1 MTQII
6 TRFIKYT
13 FVVYI
18 ILCATLLHVGI
29 AHAVDSKAESKPN
42 NSAEYKEFH
51 RIFEKVQKDY
61 VKEPKKQEMLDA
73 AIAGMLSSLD
83 PHSMYFKDED
93 FDDFVNFAKGEFGGI
108 GVEIIYEGNFIKIIS
123 PIDDLAAYKAGI
135 QAGDYIIAV
144 NGESVAAT
152 GQNKAIRNLRGEPGT
167 KVKITVFRDG
177 ENKPR
182 EYELVRELVKLKP
195 VKHNRDGDIA
205 YIRVVTFNENTTV
218 ELMKAMK
225 SILEKSNNPLKGI
238 ILDLRN
244 NPGGI
249 LEQGV
254 SVAGY
259 FVDSGVI
266 VTTKGRTEAANASFS
281 ASKFTPKAPN
291 VPVVVLINGGS
302 ASASEIVS
310 GALQDYKRAIILG
323 TTSFG
328 KGSVQAFM
336 PLDARS
342 AMKITIAKYYTPKG
356 RSIQG
361 EGIEPDI
368 IVEQAKVEYPKHD
381 DSEKRFS
388 EAILHNH
395 LSRDDNDDKVIDTQ
409 KEVDQAAIEKREDDK
424 KEKSKQSKV
433 PVMSDMYQNDF
444 QYSRAYDLIYGL
456 SVTGDK

>member
-1 MTQII
+1 MTQ
-6 TRFIKYT
+6 FIKYT
-13 FVVYI
+13 FIVYMI
-18 ILCATLLHVGI
+18 VCAPLSYALDEKSEH
-29 AHAVDSKAESKPN
+29 KPN
-42 NSAEYKEFH
+42 NSAEYKEFQ

-73 AIAGMLSSLD
+73 AISGMLSSLD

-152 GQNKAIRNLRGEPGT
+152 GQNKAIRNLRGDPGT

-195 VKHNRDGDIA
+195 VKNNRDGDIA
-205 YIRVVTFNENTTV
+205 YIRIVTFNEHTTV
-218 ELMKAMK
+218 ELTKAMK
-225 SILEKSNNPLKGI
+225 SVLEKAKNPLKGI

-254 SVAGY
+254 GVAGY
-259 FVDSGVI
+259 FIDSGVI
-266 VTTKGRTEAANASFS
+266 VTTKGRTDTANSSFS
-281 ASKFTPKAPN
+281 ASKFTPKAPK

-302 ASASEIVS
+302 ASASEIVA
-310 GALQDYKRAIILG
+310 GALQDYKRAILLG

-336 PLDARS
+336 PLDKRS

-388 EAILHNH
+388 EAVLRNH
-395 LSRDDNDDKVIDTQ
+395 LTRDDNDDKVIDTP
-409 KEVDQAAIEKREDDK
+409 KEVDQAAIEKQEDEK
-424 KEKSKQSKV
+424 KEKSKKSKS
-433 PVMSDMYQNDF
+433 PEMSDMYKNDF

-456 SVTGDK
+456 SITGDK

>member
-1 MTQII
+1 MNQILKNILVLCVILI
-6 TRFIKYT
+6 TP
-13 FVVYI
+13 
-18 ILCATLLHVGI
+18 CAYAIDT
-29 AHAVDSKAESKPN
+29 KPN
-42 NSAEYKEFH
+42 NSAEYKEFQ

-61 VKEPKKQEMLDA
+61 VKEPNKKEMVDA

-93 FDDFVNFAKGEFGGI
+93 FDDFVNFTKGEFGGI

-123 PIDDLAAYKAGI
+123 PIDDLAAHKAGM

-144 NGESVAAT
+144 NGESVAST
-152 GQNKAIRNLRGEPGT
+152 GQNKAVRNLRGDPGT
-167 KVKITVFRDG
+167 KVKVTVFRDG

-195 VKHNRDGDIA
+195 VKNNRDGDVA
-205 YIRVVTFNENTTV
+205 YIRIVTFNEHTTV

-225 SILEKSNNPLKGI
+225 AVLEKSKNPLKGI

-254 SVAGY
+254 DVAGY
-259 FVDSGVI
+259 FIDSGVI
-266 VTTKGRTEAANASFS
+266 VTTKGRTDSANSSFS
-281 ASKFTPKAPN
+281 ARKFTPKAPK

-302 ASASEIVS
+302 ASASEIVA
-310 GALQDYKRAIILG
+310 GALQDYKRAILLG

-328 KGSVQAFM
+328 KGSVQAFI
-336 PLDARS
+336 PLDKRS
-342 AMKITIAKYYTPKG
+342 AMKITIAKYYTPHG

-368 IVEQAKVEYPKHD
+368 VVEQGKVEYPKHD

-388 EAILHNH
+388 EAVLKNH
-395 LSRDDNDDKVIDTQ
+395 LAKDDNDDKAIDTS
-409 KEVDQAAIEKREDDK
+409 KEVDQAEIEKQEDEK
-424 KEKSKQSKV
+424 KTKSKKAKL
-433 PVMSDMYQNDF
+433 PEMSEMYKNDY

-456 SVTGDK
+456 SIGSGDK

>member
-1 MTQII
+1 MNH
-6 TRFIKYT
+6 
-13 FVVYI
+13 
-18 ILCATLLHVGI
+18 ILKNILVLCMILI
-29 AHAVDSKAESKPN
+29 APHAYAIDAKPN
-42 NSAEYKEFH
+42 NSAEYKEFQ

-73 AIAGMLSSLD
+73 AISGMLSSLD

-123 PIDDLAAYKAGI
+123 PIDDLAAHKAGI

-144 NGESVAAT
+144 NGESVAST
-152 GQNKAIRNLRGEPGT
+152 GQNKAIRNLRGDPGT

-195 VKHNRDGDIA
+195 VKNNRDGDVA
-205 YIRVVTFNENTTV
+205 YIRVVTFNEHTTV
-218 ELMKAMK
+218 ELTKAMK
-225 SILEKSNNPLKGI
+225 SVLEKSKNPLKGI

-254 SVAGY
+254 GVAGY
-259 FVDSGVI
+259 FIDSGVI
-266 VTTKGRTEAANASFS
+266 VTTKGRTEASNSSFS
-281 ASKFTPKAPN
+281 ASKFTPKAPK
-291 VPVVVLINGGS
+291 VPMVVLINGGS
-302 ASASEIVS
+302 ASASEIVA
-310 GALQDYKRAIILG
+310 GALQDYKRAILLG

-336 PLDARS
+336 PLDKRS

-356 RSIQG
+356 RFIQG

-388 EAILHNH
+388 EAVLRNH
-395 LSRDDNDDKVIDTQ
+395 LTRDDNDDKVIDTP
-409 KEVDQAAIEKREDDK
+409 KEVDQAEIEKQEDEK
-424 KEKSKQSKV
+424 KEKSKKAKA
-433 PVMSDMYQNDF
+433 PEMSDMYKNDF

-456 SVTGDK
+456 SVTGDRQ